1 MPSASIQNTL
11 EGFEYLFLFQFQIL
25 LGRPLNCLIIID
37 WFLIHFVVKG
47 FMTK

>member
-1 MPSASIQNTL
+1 MPSASNQYTL

-47 FMTK
+47 FMT